1 MLLLFVLFLSFFLSF
16 GLMDN
21 KSISC
26 VFVIVDDGE
35 AMRHLADGRVDVQ
48 CCSNACQY
56 RSMPNG
62 KTVTKPLFPV
72 SYYMANLSWQIHTL
86 QPSPT
91 IKGLVNVLYFF
102 KYYLFGPLQWLN
114 DATLFS
120 ICCFFCVFLWQMIAA
135 LVVIIC
141 CSESWVE
148 SLPWS
153 VWPFGVGQ
161 MRQNYAPVVW
171 PDEMAIYHPVYR
183 RQSAFLPQQL
193 RHRPLR
199 KSDGLSRGSAWIN
212 PSSVEV
218 DSLFS
223 FRGDREVA
231 LKPASGG
238 ILFAG
243 DDDDSVIG
251 GTHKQVHHRR
261 PTPSPATTTTTT
273 PCPLTTS
280 TSNYEPV
287 KVTRQW
293 PISHRHLFIDNDLN
307 LKTGNGRVFFTRGTG
322 L

>member
-1 MLLLFVLFLSFFLSF
+1 
-16 GLMDN
+16 
-21 KSISC
+21 
-26 VFVIVDDGE
+26 
-35 AMRHLADGRVDVQ
+35 
-48 CCSNACQY
+48 
-56 RSMPNG
+56 
-62 KTVTKPLFPV
+62 
-72 SYYMANLSWQIHTL
+72 
-86 QPSPT
+86 
-91 IKGLVNVLYFF
+91 
-102 KYYLFGPLQWLN
+102 
-114 DATLFS
+114 
-120 ICCFFCVFLWQMIAA
+120 MIAA

-183 RQSAFLPQQL
+183 RQSAFLPQQS
-193 RHRPLR
+193 RHRPLS
-199 KSDGLSRGSAWIN
+199 KSDGLSRGSTWIN

-243 DDDDSVIG
+243 DDDDSVIR

-261 PTPSPATTTTTT
+261 PTPPPATTSTTT

-287 KVTRQW
+287 QVTRHR
-293 PISHRHLFIDNDLN
+293 PIFHRHFFIDNDLN
-307 LKTGNGRVFFTRGTG
+307 LKNREWTSLLYKRNRFLTFPSANLHLSFARTWTIIHRELNCLILMRSRHLAITHTSSFLGRPSLRSFNRI
-322 L
+322 